1 MLKFISRFNRRR
13 RLSMLQF
20 LLSKLRTNKTIL
32 EFQIYISLITIMLF
46 LLLPLIELFMVV
58 RTGVKQGGVMSLWQG
73 LGPTLYR
80 DVPFSGLSCVV
91 FTVIV

>member
-1 MLKFISRFNRRR
+1 
-13 RLSMLQF
+13 
-20 LLSKLRTNKTIL
+20 
-32 EFQIYISLITIMLF
+32 MLF
-46 LLLPLIELFMVV
+46 LLLPLIELFKVV

>member
-1 MLKFISRFNRRR
+1 MLKFISRFNRRL
-13 RLSMLQF
+13 RLSMLKF
-20 LLSKLRTNKTIL
+20 LLISKLRTNKTVS

-46 LLLPLIELFMVV
+46 LLLPLIELFKVV

-80 DVPFSGLSCVV
+80 DVPFSGMFCIV
-91 FTVIV
+91 FMQ